1 MASTNT
7 AQIGPANRDLLATL
21 RKVYGGGHLQRD
33 TFGRRMALPCEVARA
48 LAEAGT
54 AAELPVAWPQMPTP
68 VHTFRPSVQ
77 ESEER

>member
-54 AAELPVAWPQMPTP
+54 AAASPATWPQMPTP
-68 VHTFRPSVQ
+68 EHILRSSVQ
-77 ESEER
+77 KSEEN